1 MCTVSQLRDER
12 LLHFAVYGCH
22 TIQARIVY
30 ICSITHTYFKCLTIG
45 VVEYEEWRS
54 FKTHA
59 IDMYMNDMKEKHP
72 HHRDRFS
79 DQVWLFQNAGA
90 DDILRRLRER
100 YTFREPQCYEICL
113 RRRIQSFSSRVD
125 GTFRL

>member
-1 MCTVSQLRDER
+1 MLRTERAVDSWQMTQLFIT
-12 LLHFAVYGCH
+12 LTLTLNGCS
-22 TIQARIVY
+22 T
-30 ICSITHTYFKCLTIG
+30 G

-100 YTFREPQCYEICL
+100 YTFL
-113 RRRIQSFSSRVD
+113 NH
-125 GTFRL
+125 RL

>member
-1 MCTVSQLRDER
+1 MLRTERAVDSWQMTQLFIT
-12 LLHFAVYGCH
+12 LTLTLNV
-22 TIQARIVY
+22 
-30 ICSITHTYFKCLTIG
+30 CSIG

-100 YTFREPQCYEICL
+100 YTFL
-113 RRRIQSFSSRVD
+113 NHK
-125 GTFRL
+125 L

>member
-1 MCTVSQLRDER
+1 MAYSVTYSL
-12 LLHFAVYGCH
+12 
-22 TIQARIVY
+22 
-30 ICSITHTYFKCLTIG
+30 CSCSLTLTLNVCTIG
-45 VVEYEEWRS
+45 LVEYEEWRS

-100 YTFREPQCYEICL
+100 YTFLYHKP
-113 RRRIQSFSSRVD
+113 
-125 GTFRL
+125 

>member
-1 MCTVSQLRDER
+1 MFL
-12 LLHFAVYGCH
+12 FN
-22 TIQARIVY
+22 
-30 ICSITHTYFKCLTIG
+30 HTYFICLTIG
-45 VVEYEEWRS
+45 AVEYEEWRTL
-54 FKTHA
+54 KTHA

-100 YTFREPQCYEICL
+100 YAFREL
-113 RRRIQSFSSRVD
+113 
-125 GTFRL
+125 